1 MPTPLLPRLTGPIVR
16 KSMAT
21 RPDQATISAED
32 IESNEECIKKMDE
45 DLHYHKLAYVLKASQ
60 GPSVKDFIKTI
71 HDNNWTYRLTL
82 TDNGYVGDDSTFKFE
97 FKLIKSPCNQTGRM
111 AEGASE
117 EDLIDKHGNFTWG
130 DTNNGFHINRQDIW
144 SEFKTIASENKELV
158 TQLQDINSFNEL
170 QKELQKELDPL
181 LVNVQEADAESAET
195 KAADAADADAETK
208 AADEDAAVVT
218 GKIDL
223 SNVQLTIALLGA
235 LEAAYIEKQ
244 SVANENDIQIM
255 VSCGISLI
263 SSIYVLYKKRDEL
276 EAGADKV
283 IEKFNTEIE
292 NFIGKSVF
300 LIEILGDNTQKILEA
315 IKASCDYNYGEKS
328 IKNAEELVRQLV
340 VFTHIIMENNRAPAV
355 GTGAAVV
362 TTVTVSSNI
371 LSYIVWELIHL
382 PVKMYRN
389 PKKTGAV
396 TVIGLLFVAQMY
408 RHEIEAVAQEA
419 AMRHLWYRL
428 TGWLSG
434 VAQSRFTQ
442 WLNGVEGF
450 DDPQMCATSDDMEA
464 MQEQLRQMTE
474 LLAQQNAQQ
483 NVQSITGQCF
493 NDGDPRMQMITGFT
507 KNVFQAVG
515 EAGGQVVAGVF
526 TAVARNPFQRIA
538 GPGGGGKRKRTKKR
552 KRRRRGGSKK
562 TKRRGK
568 KSKKGGKRRRGGS
581 KKRNR
586 RSQRKTKK

>member
-1 MPTPLLPRLTGPIVR
+1 MAAITNRRLLGSATSLKTGRSPAIL
-16 KSMAT
+16 S
-21 RPDQATISAED
+21 SASPSSASPAEGNINLED
-32 IESNEECIKKMDE
+32 IESYEKCMEEMDK
-45 DLHYHKLAYVLKASQ
+45 DSHYQKLAYVLKVSQ
-60 GPSVKDFIKTI
+60 GPSVQDFITTI
-71 HDNNWTYRLTL
+71 RDNKWTYRLTL
-82 TDNGYVGDDSTFKFE
+82 TDNGDVDDVSTFKFE
-97 FKLIKSPCNQTGRM
+97 FKLIKSPCNQTGQA
-111 AEGASE
+111 AEEGPEVAAE
-117 EDLIDKHGNFTWG
+117 EDLIDDDGNFTG
-130 DTNNGFHINRQDIW
+130 GISENGFTMNREAIW
-144 SEFKTIASENKELV
+144 SQLKTITSNNPGLV

-170 QKELQKELDPL
+170 DEVLHTSIVHIQSA
-181 LVNVQEADAESAET
+181 QEP
-195 KAADAADADAETK
+195 AAGK
-208 AADEDAAVVT
+208 VPKKK
-218 GKIDL
+218 KIDL

-263 SSIYVLYKKRDEL
+263 SSIYVLYKKMDEL

-283 IEKFNTEIE
+283 IE

-300 LIEILGDNTQKILEA
+300 LIKILGDNTQKILEV
-315 IKASCDYNYGEKS
+315 IKASCDYNYGNKAIE
-328 IKNAEELVRQLV
+328 NANELARSLV
-340 VFTHIIMENNRAPAV
+340 VLTQSIMENNRGSAV
-355 GTGAAVV
+355 GTGEAIV

-408 RHEIEAVAQEA
+408 RHEIVEIGRDAVI
-419 AMRHLWYRL
+419 RHMWYRL
-428 TGWLSG
+428 TGRLSG
-434 VAQSRFTQ
+434 VAQTLFMRWFRGEQ
-442 WLNGVEGF
+442 GF
-450 DDPQMCATSDDMEA
+450 QDYQTCATQDQVQAVQDRLDQM
-464 MQEQLRQMTE
+464 MQQMT
-474 LLAQQNAQQ
+474 QQNTQ
-483 NVQSITGQCF
+483 QCF
-493 NDGDPRMQMITGFT
+493 NDPGSQGLLRSFSNGLLNNVANAAGNTVGSLLSIAAQLRPRLRLT
-507 KNVFQAVG
+507 
-515 EAGGQVVAGVF
+515 
-526 TAVARNPFQRIA
+526 
-538 GPGGGGKRKRTKKR
+538 GGKKKRTKKR